1 MRRSMNRIAWVVAI
15 LLAGCSTMPAQGGF
29 ELVTGKPFDSAFV
42 KDFYLEGNSI
52 PTEKRNAA
60 LVKTPAGAR
69 VEFALLDTSGYSS
82 QVQQKYSGMVIS
94 EGDLSAGGVKLGVG
108 SFGFGAKLPHPPGNA
123 DGQLFFYDQAG
134 KEIGHCTAK
143 RDPAAKAPRPLQVT
157 VSGGSARLYLGVYW
171 VDLQ

>member
-1 MRRSMNRIAWVVAI
+1 MKRSMSRAAWVAAVV
-15 LLAGCSTMPAQGGF
+15 LAGCGVMPAQGGF

-60 LVKTPAGAR
+60 LVRTPAGAR

-82 QVQQKYSGMVIS
+82 QIQQKYSGMVIS
-94 EGDLSAGGVKLGVG
+94 EGDVSVGGVKLGVG
-108 SFGFGAKLPHPPGNA
+108 SFGFGTKMPHPPGNA
-123 DGQLFFYDQAG
+123 DGHLFLYDQSG
-134 KEIGHCTAK
+134 NEIGECTAK
-143 RDPAAKAPRPLQVT
+143 RDSAAKAPRPLQVT

-171 VDLQ
+171 VELQ